1 MSAKYHG
8 IGIYNVEHYQKN
20 FDSILKKVENGEK
33 VLITNVNETAELK
46 VSEEDFIRLHTE
58 WNDDAS

>member
-1 MSAKYHG
+1 MGDKYHG
-8 IGIYNVEHYQKN
+8 MGIYSVEHYQKN

-33 VLITNVNETAELK
+33 VLITNGNELAELK
-46 VSEEDFIRLHTE
+46 VSDEDFIRLHTE